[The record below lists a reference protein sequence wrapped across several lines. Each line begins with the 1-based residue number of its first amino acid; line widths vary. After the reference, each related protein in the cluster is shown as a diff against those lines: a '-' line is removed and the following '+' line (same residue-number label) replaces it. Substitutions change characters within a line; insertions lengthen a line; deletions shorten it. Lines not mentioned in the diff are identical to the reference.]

1 MIKKRQNIMKKM
13 KISVLLPYKEN
24 FSPLYPGAISIFL
37 HGIILKSKFKNKTTV
52 YGNTKYKKKLN
63 NNYINLN
70 ITKSFLKSSTKSY
83 LDAFIKK
90 EFKNRSDLIEI
101 HNRPKYINFLSKFFN
116 NLVLFFHNDPMDME
130 DSKTITQR
138 INLLNKTKKIILIV
152 IGLKKD
158 FQRI

>member
-1 MIKKRQNIMKKM
+1 M

-37 HGIILKSKFKNKTTV
+37 HGIILKSKFRNKITV

-63 NNYINLN
+63 SNYINLN

-90 EFKNRSDLIEI
+90 EFKTPNKVE
-101 HNRPKYINFLSKFFN
+101 KVFLFIIFF
-116 NLVLFFHNDPMDME
+116 
-130 DSKTITQR
+130 
-138 INLLNKTKKIILIV
+138 KIV
-152 IGLKKD
+152 WNPEP
-158 FQRI
+158 